1 VRSTPR
7 SRDSVLTSGAR
18 GKPVTFPRTPTSTLR
33 RSYALALH
41 IVRNHPSSV
50 SEQTPWQREIFIV
63 LSWLVGLPYSSCVWL
78 VSQKPQPLILMA
90 LRRKTVKKGLC
101 LPVEELI
108 TLLWTQPTSFT
119 IHFLRVCLSG
129 QFISALRNLWFH
141 VGTLLLAGLALS
153 GLFTGSAESSSGY
166 GQQYGYQ
173 QKQGQGQG
181 QGQGGFARN
190 KRYAEGFTDQLNLLA
205 EAFHKYEIDE
215 TNGCQLYVACESSDV
230 AMHRKNGPLAKTVY
244 QAMK

>member
-1 VRSTPR
+1 MARWSSLFLLCVIGLAKASTIDIDGFEEEDGEER
-7 SRDSVLTSGAR
+7 TVFTSG
-18 GKPVTFPRTPTSTLR
+18 GT
-33 RSYALALH
+33 YYIALNTTYL
-41 IVRNHPSSV
+41 
-50 SEQTPWQREIFIV
+50 
-63 LSWLVGLPYSSCVWL
+63 LYYS
-78 VSQKPQPLILMA
+78 
-90 LRRKTVKKGLC
+90 
-101 LPVEELI
+101 
-108 TLLWTQPTSFT
+108 LL
-119 IHFLRVCLSG
+119 
-129 QFISALRNLWFH
+129 A
-141 VGTLLLAGLALS
+141 GTLLLAGLALS

-244 QAMK
+244 QAMKNIAEPQNTRLYEDDKYLMDIMSAFQIGSSGQSCQQFRKQCRKEKVFLG

>member
-1 VRSTPR
+1 MARWSSLFLLCVIGLAKASTIDIDGFEEEDGEER
-7 SRDSVLTSGAR
+7 TVFTSG
-18 GKPVTFPRTPTSTLR
+18 GT
-33 RSYALALH
+33 YYIALNTTYL
-41 IVRNHPSSV
+41 
-50 SEQTPWQREIFIV
+50 
-63 LSWLVGLPYSSCVWL
+63 LYYS
-78 VSQKPQPLILMA
+78 
-90 LRRKTVKKGLC
+90 
-101 LPVEELI
+101 
-108 TLLWTQPTSFT
+108 LL
-119 IHFLRVCLSG
+119 
-129 QFISALRNLWFH
+129 A
-141 VGTLLLAGLALS
+141 GTLLLAGLALS